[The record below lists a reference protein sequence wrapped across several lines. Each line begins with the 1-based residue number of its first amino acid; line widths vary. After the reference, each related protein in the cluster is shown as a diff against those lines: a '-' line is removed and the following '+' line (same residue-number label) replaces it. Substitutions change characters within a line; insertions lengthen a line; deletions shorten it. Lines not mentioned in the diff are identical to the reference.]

1 MVSLPEVAQRT
12 VTYHD
17 ISTPARSRY
26 PTSPPSYFQ
35 RCFDKYRYIQY
46 IGMYESKITE
56 RRQKVGQIKS
66 NDFQHADPLKKFNGM
81 GIVVTT
87 VTLRQ

>member
-1 MVSLPEVAQRT
+1 
-12 VTYHD
+12 
-17 ISTPARSRY
+17 
-26 PTSPPSYFQ
+26 
-35 RCFDKYRYIQY
+35 
-46 IGMYESKITE
+46 MYESKITE

-87 VTLRQ
+87 VTLRQW